1 MQKFLTKEKYT
12 KLKALL
18 EKAELNDMKS
28 KADQIK
34 VVLLANHG
42 HLCRD
47 IANVLFLDLN
57 TVMTYLNDYCK
68 RYNLS
73 V

>member
-18 EKAELNDMKS
+18 EKAELNSLKS
-28 KADQIK
+28 KADEIK

-47 IANVLFLDLN
+47 IANILFLDLN

-73 V
+73 A